1 MIENQVKIL
10 GFMDNG
16 TGQHQSNTVYD
27 SKYICPVITTVNGG
41 GTQQIK
47 ILEIINDNT
56 RWRTK
61 TSISKN

>member
-1 MIENQVKIL
+1 MKNNEVRIL

-27 SKYICPVITTVNGG
+27 SRYICPTVTTVNGG

-47 ILEIINDNT
+47 ILEFTNDREHPQN
-56 RWRTK
+56 
-61 TSISKN
+61 N